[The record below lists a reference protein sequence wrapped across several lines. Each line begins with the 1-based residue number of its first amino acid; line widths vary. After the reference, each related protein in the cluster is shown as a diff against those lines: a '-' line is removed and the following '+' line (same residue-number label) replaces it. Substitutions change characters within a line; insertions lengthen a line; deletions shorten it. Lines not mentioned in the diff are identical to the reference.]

1 MKTTTATTRPKLID
15 IRRNSKDE
23 EIVLVTEIQ
32 QANINTQQE
41 ILDLKLQ
48 ISKQQQVTKTALL
61 ANPFSASKLY
71 ATRKEEEL
79 LQRKLNA
86 LEEILIELF

>member
-1 MKTTTATTRPKLID
+1 MKATTRPKLID
-15 IRRNSKDE
+15 IRKNSKDE
-23 EIVLVTEIQ
+23 QTVLEAEIQ

-48 ISKQQQVTKTALL
+48 INKQQQVTTAALL
-61 ANPFSASKLY
+61 ANPFSASKVY
-71 ATRKEEEL
+71 ALRKEEEL

-86 LEEILIELF
+86 LEEILAELF